1 LGLCQYKHKEQDEM
15 PDFIYY
21 DLVNAAI
28 GAHRA
33 YMNTEYFAACQHF
46 KALRDDLLK
55 QARARITSDDPA

>member
-1 LGLCQYKHKEQDEM
+1 M
-15 PDFIYY
+15 PDYIYY